1 METVKSLLAD
11 DPAMLMRE
19 SLGIAADASNKAFPS
34 ADVDRFLDRQRVGV
48 QVDILD
54 TTGGA
59 NTKHFVLA
67 VDPSGGGSSAFA
79 VASMIQMPTGQIVVR
94 YCALLLL
101 LPPPCSRR
109 SGQLPSGSPSHS
121 SLSTHA
127 STTNESGH
135 WQLLRTYRGSMN
147 GSTRSRMSSE

>member
-1 METVKSLLAD
+1 
-11 DPAMLMRE
+11 MLMRE
-19 SLGIAADASNKAFPS
+19 SLGIASDASNKAFPS
-34 ADVDRFLDRQRVGV
+34 ADVDRFLDRKRVGV
-48 QVDILD
+48 YVDILD

-67 VDPSGGGSSAFA
+67 VDPSGGGASAFA
-79 VASMIQMPTGQIVVR
+79 VASMIQIPTGQIVVR

-101 LPPPCSRR
+101 LLCSRR
-109 SGQLPSGSPSHS
+109 SGQLPSGSPAHS

-135 WQLLRTYRGSMN
+135 WQLLRM
-147 GSTRSRMSSE
+147 